1 MFTKGLSK
9 QTQSN
14 LESLSNVQFVSKYYL
29 AGGTGLS
36 LHLGHRFSH
45 DLDFFSLTPEK
56 SIIIA
61 SGLMNKGMLEVLQND
76 EGTFNG
82 RLNGVKMS
90 FFLYPYKLLFPVVIY
105 RNVKIADILDI
116 ACMKIEAISSRGTK
130 RDFVDLYTI
139 CNTTKSLQEL
149 LTLFEEK
156 YEGIK
161 YNMLHILKSLVYFE
175 DAEHDEMPR
184 MITNISWNEV
194 KEFFQIEAKKII
206 FPVG

>member
-36 LHLGHRFSH
+36 LHLGHRFSQ
-45 DLDFFSLTPEK
+45 DIDFFSLTPEK

-76 EGTFNG
+76 EGTF
-82 RLNGVKMS
+82 RVKLS

-194 KEFFQIEAKKII
+194 KEFFQIEAKKFI